1 MQRLCGSGPC
11 SLPRAVRAVMAAYP
25 ASYPIV
31 VCASARITVALAP
44 RDVCPRWW
52 RRIQVGLTFS
62 SETPASSLPRE
73 YIPHLLA
80 TAHPNRSPL
89 RTAPSA
95 TRRSHHCMLFA
106 RTAPQSLVF
115 TIASPFCA
123 TTFSSSSL
131 SPGFSSLCQIFH
143 CRS

>member
-11 SLPRAVRAVMAAYP
+11 SLPRALRAVVAAYP
-25 ASYPIV
+25 AV

-73 YIPHLLA
+73 YFPCLLA

-95 TRRSHHCMLFA
+95 TRRSHHCMLSA

-115 TIASPFCA
+115 TIASPFRA
-123 TTFSSSSL
+123 AFRSGN
-131 SPGFSSLCQIFH
+131 GFSAVGLLHPCTDYRVFLCH
-143 CRS
+143 S